1 MKPNY
6 NFYNQYDCLV
16 KKENREKAI
25 KFLNRLQE
33 EKPEL
38 YRSADISIK
47 QTGTEMYIRFDN
59 MSAFDEAT
67 KNVVLRWFNAIH
79 SFC

>member
-1 MKPNY
+1 MKPNL
-6 NFYNQYDCLV
+6 NFYNQYSCTV
-16 KKENREKAI
+16 KVNNREKAI

-33 EKPEL
+33 ENLEL
-38 YRSADISIK
+38 YRLAKITIK
-47 QTGTEMYIRFDN
+47 QTGTELYIHFDN

-67 KNVVLRWFNAIH
+67 KRIILKWFNSIN